1 MLFCW
6 WMEFLI
12 GKFLL
17 LLLFLLLIC
26 LFFCKSFE
34 VVDWPC
40 VLDVLSV
47 CFFGDNLWSLIVD
60 LKAFLICSRKK
71 VTKDEIQRNTN
82 QASGIIIITVKRTQV
97 NNGHDEIRIRFL
109 IVFLIEII
117 SYFSFG
123 SFAMFH

>member
-1 MLFCW
+1 M
-6 WMEFLI
+6 
-12 GKFLL
+12 
-17 LLLFLLLIC
+17 
-26 LFFCKSFE
+26 
-34 VVDWPC
+34 
-40 VLDVLSV
+40 

-109 IVFLIEII
+109 IVFLIDIV
-117 SYFSFG
+117 SSFSFG
-123 SFAMFH
+123 SFATFH